1 MPAAHICGAKSKFF
15 QVKGYPMKKF
25 AVLLMLLSVSLFSFA
40 LIGCGEAED
49 TTGTGGTDISTP
61 EGSGETPEGD
71 TTAEEG
77 GDETA
82 APEGET
88 PAEEGGDETASPE
101 GEAPAE
107 EAPTP

>member
-1 MPAAHICGAKSKFF
+1 
-15 QVKGYPMKKF
+15 MKKF

-40 LIGCGEAED
+40 LIGCGETED

-61 EGSGETPEGD
+61 EGSGETAPEGD

-82 APEGET
+82 
-88 PAEEGGDETASPE
+88 PE